1 MEDIDLRKAV
11 DVEKMS
17 SHEFVM
23 HQDKVRHM
31 VAALSLEAQK
41 PIDRITISGH
51 AASYTN
57 ISSHMRMLSTF
68 CREMEPFT
76 DRDILQ
82 GLLKSSRQTYDSV
95 RKDWLRAFT
104 KVKYGV
110 YTAENFSSFS
120 IPGMS
125 EKEQTAVRKLV
136 KDPKNKRQDQ
146 GGPPSKRGRGRG
158 GRGGYGNFRG
168 GFGGFRGGYGG
179 GGGYDSGFDPYD
191 NRGIKEVVDQP
202 DGTDGLNSSMQ
213 AMSLENLSPEQK
225 VDQLRREN
233 LALAQKANV
242 LRASAL
248 EALRQSREFDRYVAG
263 RMTLYTYWYVAVGN
277 NRGRGYNNRGGAARG
292 GGGYQGDNYRA
303 NNQGGGGA
311 GGYGGGNHS
320 GGGASNM
327 G

>member
-1 MEDIDLRKAV
+1 MEDIDLRKSV

-17 SHEFVM
+17 SYEFAM

-68 CREMEPFT
+68 CREMAPFT

-82 GLLKSSRQTYDSV
+82 GLLKSSRQTYDAV

-136 KDPKNKRQDQ
+136 RDPKNKRQGSQ
-146 GGPPSKRGRGRG
+146 GGPPPKRGRGRG

-168 GFGGFRGGYGG
+168 GYSG
-179 GGGYDSGFDPYD
+179 GGGYDGAFDPYD
-191 NRGIKEVVDQP
+191 NRGIKEAVDQP

-213 AMSLENLSPEQK
+213 AMSLENLSLEQK
-225 VDQLRREN
+225 VVQLRREN
-233 LALAQKANV
+233 LAMAQKANV

-248 EALRQSREFDRYVAG
+248 GALRQSQEFDRYVAG
-263 RMTLYTYWYVAVGN
+263 RMNLYTYWYVAVGN

-303 NNQGGGGA
+303 NNQGGGAA